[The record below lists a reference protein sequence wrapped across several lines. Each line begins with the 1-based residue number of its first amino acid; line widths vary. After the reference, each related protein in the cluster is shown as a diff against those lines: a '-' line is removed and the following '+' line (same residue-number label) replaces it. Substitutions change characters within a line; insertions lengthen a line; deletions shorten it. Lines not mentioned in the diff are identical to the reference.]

1 MFTTEIE
8 TRHRYSED
16 IYLMR
21 YQIQYKTQEV
31 EFIKEV
37 FFVSVTERT
46 ICFFLVVCST
56 DTKLK

>member
-31 EFIKEV
+31 EFITKV
-37 FFVSVTERT
+37 FFVCSERT
-46 ICFFLVVCST
+46 ICFLLVCST